1 MLDRVPGAHRFRL
14 PHGAFSKG
22 LIEWAQRVAQ
32 FSAWGSVLGRWG
44 PSCSCGLECR
54 NSHWT
59 GDLQVA
65 PRRVNSGSVAFNG
78 ALSSGGL
85 GAVLLM
91 FGAWLVSCA
100 CLVPPQRVGLVGG
113 SAAGLGFLGRTS
125 PSCCTCPSGARM
137 VPAHLQAV
145 VTVQYHIFTSEQKE
159 YHGGRTR
166 GLRSHDINY
175 SQMRA

>member
-22 LIEWAQRVAQ
+22 LIKWVQRVAQ

-100 CLVPPQRVGLVGG
+100 CLVPPQRVGVLIV
-113 SAAGLGFLGRTS
+113 FLFCLFMTALAFALHTS
-125 PSCCTCPSGARM
+125 SC
-137 VPAHLQAV
+137 V
-145 VTVQYHIFTSEQKE
+145 VYVHWFSPMSFPCSF
-159 YHGGRTR
+159 RF
-166 GLRSHDINY
+166 
-175 SQMRA
+175 